1 MSISKKIFYKT
12 VAVLPISLLKKASG
26 IRTLLPYHHTVS
38 DQPLEHI
45 RHLYSYKNGKQ
56 FEQDLDFLLRHFE
69 PVSVEEMVKDLNNGN
84 DQKKGGFLLTFDDGF
99 REVAEVIAPLL
110 KKKGVPAVFFI
121 NPAFIDNKELFYR
134 CKISILIGAIK
145 QGGVTIQA
153 VKQIAALLEL
163 PSDVSTV
170 ELERKLKDIDQT
182 TAGVLNLLAPILGV
196 DFDDYLKRHQ
206 PFLRSEQLGE
216 LVQNGFTLG
225 GHSWDHPYYRLLSV
239 SDQVA
244 QTARSMEYVHQNY
257 GPGPSLFSFPH
268 DDRAVNSKFFQSMK
282 DAQHSVDLF
291 FGIQNQLRENE
302 NRVLHRFNA
311 ERPEF
316 PIDLLVKGILTLDI
330 VRNLTGR
337 NNVSRN

>member
-1 MSISKKIFYKT
+1 MSISKKIFYKI
-12 VAVLPISLLKKASG
+12 VAALPISLLKRASG
-26 IRTLLPYHHTVS
+26 ISTLLPYHHTVS

-69 PVSVEEMVKDLNNGN
+69 PVRVDDLVKGASNGN
-84 DQKKGGFLLTFDDGF
+84 KQNKGSFLLTFDDGF

-145 QGGVTIQA
+145 QGGVSVQA
-153 VKQIAALLEL
+153 VKQLATLLDL
-163 PSDVSTV
+163 PSSVSTD
-170 ELERKLKDIDQT
+170 ELVKKVKDIDQT

-239 SDQVA
+239 PDQVA
-244 QTARSMEYVHQNY
+244 QTERSLEYVQQNY

-268 DDRAVNSKFFQSMK
+268 DDRAVNSQFFQSMK
-282 DAQHSVDLF
+282 DSQHAVDLY
-291 FGIQNQLRENE
+291 FGIQNQLREDDNS
-302 NRVLHRFNA
+302 VLHRFNA
-311 ERPEF
+311 ERPEL
-316 PIDLLVKGILTLDI
+316 PIDQLVKGILTLDI
-330 VRNLTGR
+330 VRGLTGG
-337 NNVSRN
+337 NKVSRK